1 MAAARARSTPIRPPR
16 LLIGPMQPSWA
27 TAGRAYQPR
36 SLQVRAVASRAVQLY
51 TYLYVYHPIARPIFD
66 RRRANYRDRRSRE
79 VPPFERKKGERVNDE
94 ETGTGGE
101 YIGRIDS
108 LSFSADFLYS
118 WWKFPGFS
126 FDRGIIFFFTKVDC
140 WFLESEKFRFSF
152 FLNSKREYFWRIVSE
167 DKSREIFF
175 KEYFYI
181 YIEESKLVRKSGC
194 EILFN
199 EFLLNFWKENYEK
212 WNVSFIRNSNVCG
225 TFSLGCN
232 RTVGKNRGRGGK
244 NFNGRVFQ

>member
-1 MAAARARSTPIRPPR
+1 MEKRNAKVQLLSSSASLASPCGRGWLVKSVGRSSVASRRVQERKRVRVGGRKGKRSGSEVKAAARLATQWHRCSGRNFDPFPGRMAAARARSTPIRPPR

-108 LSFSADFLYS
+108 LFLSLSLLIFSILGESSPDFLS
-118 WWKFPGFS
+118 
-126 FDRGIIFFFTKVDC
+126 
-140 WFLESEKFRFSF
+140 
-152 FLNSKREYFWRIVSE
+152 
-167 DKSREIFF
+167 
-175 KEYFYI
+175 
-181 YIEESKLVRKSGC
+181 IEE
-194 EILFN
+194 
-199 EFLLNFWKENYEK
+199 
-212 WNVSFIRNSNVCG
+212 
-225 TFSLGCN
+225 
-232 RTVGKNRGRGGK
+232 
-244 NFNGRVFQ
+244 

>member
-108 LSFSADFLYS
+108 LSLFL
-118 WWKFPGFS
+118 
-126 FDRGIIFFFTKVDC
+126 C
-140 WFLESEKFRFSF
+140 
-152 FLNSKREYFWRIVSE
+152 
-167 DKSREIFF
+167 
-175 KEYFYI
+175 
-181 YIEESKLVRKSGC
+181 
-194 EILFN
+194 
-199 EFLLNFWKENYEK
+199 
-212 WNVSFIRNSNVCG
+212 
-225 TFSLGCN
+225 
-232 RTVGKNRGRGGK
+232 
-244 NFNGRVFQ
+244 

>member
-79 VPPFERKKGERVNDE
+79 VPPFERKKRERVNDE

-118 WWKFPGFS
+118 W
-126 FDRGIIFFFTKVDC
+126 
-140 WFLESEKFRFSF
+140 
-152 FLNSKREYFWRIVSE
+152 
-167 DKSREIFF
+167 
-175 KEYFYI
+175 
-181 YIEESKLVRKSGC
+181 
-194 EILFN
+194 
-199 EFLLNFWKENYEK
+199 
-212 WNVSFIRNSNVCG
+212 
-225 TFSLGCN
+225 
-232 RTVGKNRGRGGK
+232 
-244 NFNGRVFQ
+244 